1 MTILLD
7 DREGSGSLAQY
18 TPLRDLATLTRL
30 EYGDAA
36 FLGRGPNDST
46 PWIGIEVKSLFDLL
60 SSLDTKRLQGS
71 QLPGMLAEYDVSYL
85 LVYGVARS
93 CPRTGKLQI
102 PVSSRRKKGAPQW
115 QAYKLGTRSISYTY
129 LTSSLLSIEAAG
141 VRIAW
146 VPHIK
151 DEGARGCAAWIAG
164 CYTWWSKPW
173 EDHTLFQCFDLSQ
186 DLSEAD
192 FRRLTAPSSAST
204 PAPIDRGRY
213 RVAKTLNSF
222 SGIGHKRAVRISSA
236 HSSLLE
242 LLIPSSKQW
251 SAEERKAWREEAI
264 KELKKVPGVGVATA
278 KSIVATF
285 EGG

>member
-7 DREGSGSLAQY
+7 DREGSGALAQY
-18 TPLRDLATLTRL
+18 APLQDLATLTRL
-30 EYGDAA
+30 EYADAA
-36 FLGRGPNDST
+36 FLGKGPDGTT

-102 PVSSRRKKGAPQW
+102 PVSSRGKKGRSQW
-115 QAYKLGTRSISYTY
+115 QAYKLGTRSIPYTY

-164 CYTWWSKPW
+164 CYTWWQKPW
-173 EDHTLFQCFDLSQ
+173 EDHTLFQCFDTTQ
-186 DLSEAD
+186 DLSQAD
-192 FRRLTAPSSAST
+192 FRRLTTSSSAST
-204 PAPIDRGRY
+204 PAPVNQGRY
-213 RVAKTLNSF
+213 RVARTMASF
-222 SGIGHKRAVRISSA
+222 SGVGYNRAVAISSVY
-236 HSSLLE
+236 SSLLE
-242 LLIPSSKQW
+242 LLMPRSKEW
-251 SAEERKAWREEAI
+251 SAEERKAWREAAV
-264 KELKKVPGVGVATA
+264 KELKKVPGVGAATA

-285 EGG
+285 EGA